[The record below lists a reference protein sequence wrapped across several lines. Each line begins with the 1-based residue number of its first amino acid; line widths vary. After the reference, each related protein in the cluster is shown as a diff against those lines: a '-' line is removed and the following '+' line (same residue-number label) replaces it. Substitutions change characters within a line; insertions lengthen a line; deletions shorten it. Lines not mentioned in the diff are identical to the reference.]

1 MIRSVGQFRQ
11 VFLGYGMMTYAAYA
25 CFTLMGIKPFRR
37 ELLVKTAYG

>member
-11 VFLGYGMMTYAAYA
+11 VFVGYGMMTYVAYA
-25 CFTLMGIKPFRR
+25 CFAPIGIKPIRR